1 MKRALLWLMLMGVF
15 SMGVSLKAKEYP
27 EIVLEEKNL
36 QPMGL
41 KVVKLDKEI
50 FSKGLPFNAYIDF
63 DSKSS
68 VVQSLSFDASVVAVY
83 KREGEQV
90 KAGDAICE
98 VSSIDLSNLYFEL
111 QNNQNKLKI
120 AKDITKKDLELYRA
134 GVIPKRE
141 YQTSF
146 LASQEMGLKVEQLE
160 SAFKSFGVDPKNPKG
175 QYGFRIV
182 ARDSG
187 LLALAPKNV
196 GEKILAFTSYVR
208 ISKSDN
214 LIAQIKLPIGVSKSI
229 KRDSPVYNEEGEKIG
244 NIQSVSV
251 VLDKGSNTILATA
264 LLDEGNYHV
273 GEMVEMYIQGSQPKD
288 SVLIPSNALIRNG
301 KDYLVFVRTPKGFRP
316 VVVQV
321 LEERSKIFIVNAQ
334 NLHPNDSVAVGSLI
348 GLKGMINNLGE
359 E

>member
-1 MKRALLWLMLMGVF
+1 
-15 SMGVSLKAKEYP
+15 
-27 EIVLEEKNL
+27 
-36 QPMGL
+36 
-41 KVVKLDKEI
+41 
-50 FSKGLPFNAYIDF
+50 
-63 DSKSS
+63 
-68 VVQSLSFDASVVAVY
+68 
-83 KREGEQV
+83 
-90 KAGDAICE
+90 
-98 VSSIDLSNLYFEL
+98 
-111 QNNQNKLKI
+111 NQNKLKI

-146 LASQEMGLKVEQLE
+146 LTSEEMGLKVNQLE
-160 SAFKSFGVDPKNPKG
+160 STFKSFGVDPKNPKG

-208 ISKSDN
+208 ISKSDD
-214 LIAQIKLPIGVSKSI
+214 LIAQIKLPVGVSKSI

-244 NIQSVSV
+244 KIQSVSV